1 MAAPANELQA
11 AIYQIL
17 RADSAV
23 SALVGDGVFDRVPKA
38 GDVPP
43 YITFGPS
50 DEIEADMLCIT
61 SAEHSLQID
70 VWSERQGGFKEC
82 KEITYA
88 VKKALH
94 EVEIDLPTHALV
106 QIRVVRRLHLREPD
120 GITSH
125 GVVTVE
131 ADIEEAG

>member
-11 AIYQIL
+11 AIYEIL
-17 RADSAV
+17 LADTAV
-23 SALVGDGVFDRVPKA
+23 NALVDDRVFDRVPKS

-50 DEIEADMLCIT
+50 DEVEDEMVCIT

-70 VWSERQGGFKEC
+70 VWSEKQGGFKEC
-82 KEITYA
+82 KEITFA

-94 EVEIDLPTHALV
+94 EIEIDLPTHALV
-106 QIRVVRRLHLREPD
+106 QIRVARRLHLREPD

-125 GVVTVE
+125 GVLTIE
-131 ADIEEAG
+131 ADIEEAD